1 MSTSRSVEQ
10 WDEEFEC
17 LIDLTLGLMAL
28 NEGQRYVNRIQRMP
42 MHTSIRTGHQY
53 MLELINDHP
62 DRLFNKI
69 RMYRPCFEMLIQV
82 LRQQTALQNSRF
94 LTLEEQVMIFIYVIS
109 QKATN
114 RMAME
119 DWQHSGSTISIVF
132 TRICKAIASLSPIFI
147 KPSNFD
153 DVPDEIRF
161 NPKYYP
167 YFQDCIGAIDGTHIA
182 AHAPSNVANNYR
194 GRKSNVTTNMLAVCS
209 FDMLFTYVVT
219 GWEGAVH
226 DSRVLTTQLE
236 DPNSGFPHPPPGK
249 YYLVDSGYSNKPGYL
264 APFRNVPYHLR
275 DARRRGGR
283 INGPTELFNYRHASL
298 RNCIE
303 RCFGVLKARFPILR
317 FMTNFS
323 LVRQREIAMCCCVL
337 HNFIKLHNRDDPL
350 FQRFGVDG
358 VMPPP
363 DSDDED
369 NTASSSGTAANPHGY
384 GGNDENLANSMR
396 DHIMI
401 QMYLHY
407 NM

>member
-1 MSTSRSVEQ
+1 MSTSRSGEQ

-82 LRQQTALQNSRF
+82 LRQQTVLQNSRF

-109 QKATN
+109 QKAIN

-147 KPSNFD
+147 KTPNFD

-167 YFQDCIGAIDGTHIA
+167 YFQDCVGAIDGTHIA

-236 DPNSGFPHPPPGK
+236 DPNSGFPHPPPGIHRLIFVVLFDLLIKLIMSLPILVLYNRVGK

-264 APFRNVPYHLR
+264 APFQ
-275 DARRRGGR
+275 
-283 INGPTELFNYRHASL
+283 
-298 RNCIE
+298 

-369 NTASSSGTAANPHGY
+369 NTASSSGIAANPHGY

>member
-1 MSTSRSVEQ
+1 
-10 WDEEFEC
+10 
-17 LIDLTLGLMAL
+17 
-28 NEGQRYVNRIQRMP
+28 
-42 MHTSIRTGHQY
+42 
-53 MLELINDHP
+53 
-62 DRLFNKI
+62 
-69 RMYRPCFEMLIQV
+69 
-82 LRQQTALQNSRF
+82 
-94 LTLEEQVMIFIYVIS
+94 
-109 QKATN
+109 
-114 RMAME
+114 
-119 DWQHSGSTISIVF
+119 
-132 TRICKAIASLSPIFI
+132 
-147 KPSNFD
+147 
-153 DVPDEIRF
+153 
-161 NPKYYP
+161 
-167 YFQDCIGAIDGTHIA
+167 
-182 AHAPSNVANNYR
+182 
-194 GRKSNVTTNMLAVCS
+194 MLAVCS

-236 DPNSGFPHPPPGK
+236 DPNSGFPHPPPGIHRLIFVVLFDLLINLIMSLPILVLYTRVGK

-264 APFRNVPYHLR
+264 APFRNIPYHLR

>member
-1 MSTSRSVEQ
+1 MSTSRSAEQ

-53 MLELINDHP
+53 MMELINDHP

-147 KPSNFD
+147 KPPNLD

-167 YFQDCIGAIDGTHIA
+167 YFQDCVGAIDGTHIV
-182 AHAPSNVANNYR
+182 AHAPSNVVNNYR

-236 DPNSGFPHPPPGK
+236 DPNSGFPHPPPGIPRLIFVVLFDLLIKLIMSLPILVLYNRVGK

-264 APFRNVPYHLR
+264 APFH
-275 DARRRGGR
+275 
-283 INGPTELFNYRHASL
+283 
-298 RNCIE
+298 
-303 RCFGVLKARFPILR
+303 
-317 FMTNFS
+317 
-323 LVRQREIAMCCCVL
+323 
-337 HNFIKLHNRDDPL
+337 
-350 FQRFGVDG
+350 G

-369 NTASSSGTAANPHGY
+369 NTASSSGTTANPHGY
-384 GGNDENLANSMR
+384 GGNDENFANSMR